1 MSPTSPLIYSSFSV
15 SCFLQFICLKKKP
28 SLFVLLVGWI
38 LLIALLYCL
47 IFLLLLFPN
56 WHIYRF
62 AQILVWLVSFWIAI
76 CHRRWCVVPLG
87 GTYGLALALFCG
99 ISSHWWWLPRSND
112 PLRGCVCVWL
122 FVTPW
127 TVAHQ
132 ACLSMGFPRQEY
144 WSRLPY
150 PTPGDLPNPRME
162 PVSLE
167 SPVGRFVTI
176 LPHGKSLG
184 SYKMMIS

>member
-15 SCFLQFICLKKKP
+15 SCFLQFICLKKP
-28 SLFVLLVGWI
+28 QFICSVGRLNFADCTPILFNFSCCYYFQIDISIGLLKFW
-38 LLIALLYCL
+38 
-47 IFLLLLFPN
+47 FD
-56 WHIYRF
+56 
-62 AQILVWLVSFWIAI
+62 LVSFWIAI

-99 ISSHWWWLPRSND
+99 ISSLWWWLPRSND
-112 PLRGCVCVWL
+112 PLRDCVCVRL
-122 FVTPW
+122 FMTPW

-132 ACLSMGFPRQEY
+132 ASLSMGFPRQKY
-144 WSRLPY
+144 WSRLPF
-150 PTPGDLPNPRME
+150 PIPGDLPNPRVE

-167 SPVGRFVTI
+167 SPVGRFFTI